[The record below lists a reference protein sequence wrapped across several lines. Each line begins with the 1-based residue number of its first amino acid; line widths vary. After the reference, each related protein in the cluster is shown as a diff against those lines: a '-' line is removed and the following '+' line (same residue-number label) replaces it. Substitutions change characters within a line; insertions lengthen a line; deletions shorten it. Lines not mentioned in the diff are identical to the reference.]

1 MRTDRLIVIREK
13 KKAKERLRKHREK
26 RYGKPK
32 VKDMLAMEFL
42 LEQAKQIIY
51 N

>member
-1 MRTDRLIVIREK
+1 MSRQTLVREK
-13 KKAKERLRKHREK
+13 QKAKERLRKHREK
-26 RYGKPK
+26 RHGKVT